1 MTTGRKLSVRTSGLS
16 FNQETKMIIHFRR
29 FVLGAVFGVVLA
41 LSFSFE
47 SNAQGTPQRTPT
59 PNDTLVST
67 EVLSDHRVTFRIYAP
82 KASEVT
88 LRGDWMETPGPVK
101 LEKNDQG
108 VWAVTVGPL
117 APDFYS
123 YSFNVD
129 GVRTLDP
136 KNPTIKQGI
145 NSVDN
150 MFFLA
155 GAEAEF
161 QDNKSV
167 PHGEIRKVWYQ
178 STTLGMQRRMHI
190 YFPPGYGG
198 GKERYPVFYLL
209 HGGGDEDSGW
219 STIGRAGFILDN
231 LIAEKK
237 ARPMIVVMPNGSLP
251 RPANLP
257 PPTPGTPPDP
267 AVTAALQERFTN
279 ELLKDV
285 APFVEKN
292 YRVLPGAANR
302 AIAGLS
308 MGGGQTTRVVTT
320 NPDQFAYVAVWS
332 AGVNPQTSAD
342 FEKRAAAFLDNPDK
356 VNKQIKLLSI
366 VVGDKDFLF
375 AASKNLAEILKK
387 RGIKHELRISGGG
400 HTWIN
405 WRNYLRDYAQAL
417 FKPNGP

>member
-1 MTTGRKLSVRTSGLS
+1 MTHFKRFALSAI
-16 FNQETKMIIHFRR
+16 F
-29 FVLGAVFGVVLA
+29 GAVLA
-41 LSFSFE
+41 SSFSSE
-47 SNAQGTPQRTPT
+47 SRAQGTPQRTPT

-67 EVLSDHRVTFRIYAP
+67 ETLSDRRVTFRIYAP

-88 LRGDWMETPGPVK
+88 LRGDWMETPAPVK

-108 VWAVTVGPL
+108 VWAITVGPL

-136 KNPTIKQGI
+136 KNPTIKQGV

-150 MFFLA
+150 MVFLA
-155 GAEAEF
+155 GAEADF
-161 QDNKSV
+161 QDNKPV

-190 YFPPGYGG
+190 YFPAGYDS

-267 AVTAALQERFTN
+267 AVTAALQDRFTN

-285 APFVEKN
+285 MPFVEKN
-292 YRVLPGAANR
+292 YRALPGAANR

-320 NPDQFAYVAVWS
+320 NPDQFAYVAIWS

-356 VNKQIKLLSI
+356 VNKQIKLLS
-366 VVGDKDFLF
+366 VSVGDKDFLF
-375 AASKNLAEILKK
+375 AASKNLAEILEK
-387 RGIKHELRISGGG
+387 RRIKHELHISGGG

-405 WRNYLRDYAQAL
+405 WRNYLRDYAQVL
-417 FKPNGP
+417 FKSNGP

>member
-1 MTTGRKLSVRTSGLS
+1 MSKGKQDRKLTPECFGPRALI
-16 FNQETKMIIHFRR
+16 KMAST
-29 FVLGAVFGVVLA
+29 LFGGVAALLLA
-41 LSFSFE
+41 SSASIAAFS
-47 SNAQGTPQRTPT
+47 QQPQRQPT

-67 EVLSDHRVTFRIYAP
+67 EVLSDRSVTFRIYAP

-88 LRGDWMETPGPVK
+88 LRGDWMETPAPVK

-108 VWAVTVGPL
+108 VWSATVGPL

-136 KNPTIKQGI
+136 KNPTIKQGV

-150 MFFLA
+150 MIFLA
-155 GAEAEF
+155 GAEADF

-190 YFPPGYGG
+190 YFPPGYDG

-257 PPTPGTPPDP
+257 TPTPGTPPDP
-267 AVTAALQERFTN
+267 AVTAALQDRFTN

-285 APFVEKN
+285 MPFVEKN
-292 YRVLPGAANR
+292 YRALPGAANR

-356 VNKQIKLLSI
+356 VNKQIRLLS
-366 VVGDKDFLF
+366 VSVGDKDFLF
-375 AASKNLAEILKK
+375 ASSKNLAEILKK

-405 WRNYLRDYAQAL
+405 WRNYLRDYAQGL